1 MTINNRVLAGLLF
14 PSLFAPTEWKG
25 SFLCTG
31 FPIITET
38 RASSAISL
46 AWNAPL
52 TATLAAAAAAIAIE
66 KVAAAPT
73 AAEVTLS
80 STSEA
85 NLDFFWLAKRFH
97 MP

>member
-25 SFLCTG
+25 SFLCIG

-52 TATLAAAAAAIAIE
+52 TATLAAA
-66 KVAAAPT
+66 
-73 AAEVTLS
+73 EVTLS